1 MFIQLM
7 KNLDK
12 KLKNAQEAK
21 LESHIDEQ
29 KTQARLQ
36 QNRALDE
43 SLGAEEKYANLEKL
57 LQKYEAEIREHV
69 RVEQQM
75 KIYVENLQESFDE
88 KEKAFKDE
96 LEAKKK
102 SIEELENKIIK
113 AEQRA
118 TELSAETKVLKELLK
133 NFTIN
138 TTNTYNSS
146 SKKPF

>member
-1 MFIQLM
+1 MIYDMFIQLM

-102 SIEELENKIIK
+102 SDRK
-113 AEQRA
+113 
-118 TELSAETKVLKELLK
+118 SVV
-133 NFTIN
+133 
-138 TTNTYNSS
+138 
-146 SKKPF
+146 

>member
-1 MFIQLM
+1 M